1 MQLARLSHQVWA
13 DCRLGGELVHFSF
26 VPVFSIGFSI
36 GQPVW
41 IRLAGMFEA
50 HGSLLFR
57 DKRWSFWL
65 GGSSTA

>member
-1 MQLARLSHQVWA
+1 
-13 DCRLGGELVHFSF
+13 LGGELVHFSF
-26 VPVFSIGFSI
+26 VPVLSIGFSI